1 MFNWLKRWWKKRTF
15 GSRIDLGLHLFGAF
29 LIVAI
34 GPSLLGISTLW
45 AFALAVFVVFFKDI
59 ILDKLCNL
67 GTFDKLDIV
76 YGIIGALI
84 GLIF

>member
-1 MFNWLKRWWKKRTF
+1 MFNWLKTWWIKRTK
-15 GSRIDLGLHLFGAF
+15 GSRIDLGLHFFGAF

-34 GPSLLGISTLW
+34 GPHILGIPTLGAL
-45 AFALAVFVVFFKDI
+45 AFALFTVFFKDVVWD
-59 ILDKLCNL
+59 LLLNL
-67 GTFDKLDIV
+67 GTFDKLDII